1 MRERT
6 VLIID
11 DERRMADSLRDLL
24 APLGYRCQTAY
35 GGREGLERL
44 RRDHFHLVL
53 TDLRMHDLDG
63 LALLRFIG
71 DNAPRTLT
79 VILTAYASA
88 ESAIEAIHLGVFD
101 YVRKPYDFDQLLQ
114 LIERAFARLEAEQ
127 LREDTAAMITH
138 DLKIPLTSIIGFA
151 SMIYD
156 RERREFHPRARE
168 FAEGIQTNGQKILA
182 MIDNYLTTCKIEA
195 GTLQI
200 TPCTVDL
207 RQLINDVVETASLTA
222 SRRGHGIEL
231 DIGDI
236 PETLDMDEPLVYRA
250 IGNLLH
256 NAIKYGD
263 NSRPIRLH
271 ARRLQ
276 AAESPLGVASVR
288 IATTNAAALQSPNDL
303 AGIFQRYKRTTGSS
317 GIEGAGLGLYVVQA
331 IVRAHGG
338 EATAEILDGGLV
350 RFAIDLPIHVAD

>member
-24 APLGYRCQTAY
+24 APLGYRCRVAY

-44 RRDHFHLVL
+44 RRDQFHLVL

-63 LALLRFIG
+63 LALLRFIREH
-71 DNAPRTLT
+71 APRTLSI
-79 VILTAYASA
+79 ILTAYASA
-88 ESAIEAIHLGVFD
+88 ESAIEAMHLGVFD
-101 YVRKPYDFDQLLQ
+101 YVRKPYDFDQLQ
-114 LIERAFARLEAEQ
+114 QVIERAFARLEAEQ

-156 RERREFHPRARE
+156 RERCEYHPRARE
-168 FAEGIQTNGQKILA
+168 FAEGIQSNGQKILA

-195 GTLQI
+195 GTLQV

-207 RQLINDVVETASLTA
+207 RQLLLDVVETTSLSA
-222 SRRGHGIEL
+222 ARRGHRIEL
-231 DIGDI
+231 EIGDI
-236 PETLDMDEPLVYRA
+236 PETLDIDEPLVYRA

-263 NSRPIRLH
+263 NSRPIRLQ
-271 ARRLQ
+271 AGCVG
-276 AAESPLGVASVR
+276 AAESPLGAASVC
-288 IATTNAAALQSPNDL
+288 IATTNAAAITSPAEL
-303 AGIFQRYKRTTGSS
+303 AAMFQRYKRAAQSS
-317 GIEGAGLGLYVVQA
+317 GIEGAGLGLYVVKA

-338 EATAEILDGGLV
+338 DATAELLQDGQV
-350 RFAIDLPIHVAD
+350 RFAIHLPLSLAD